1 MKKIDMK
8 KVQELLASLKAIARD
23 LTEDRNYM
31 LSTFDF
37 TDPKDEW
44 EFDCVTEELNE
55 TTDAIDKLYDIIYS
69 DSTIIVD
76 DMLYYTDDDIEYDIF
91 SQDNEREAEGRARN
105 PLSSPMRSAE
115 RQRGASLSDGL

>member
-55 TTDAIDKLYDIIYS
+55 TTDEIDKLYDIIYS

-76 DMLYYTDDDIEYDIF
+76 DILYYTDDDIEYDIF
-91 SQDNEREAEGRARN
+91 S
-105 PLSSPMRSAE
+105 
-115 RQRGASLSDGL
+115 